1 MIQWMMDQ
9 RMANSKHDRFGGRVT
24 AAVLF
29 LLLSLQLSA
38 CADSTPPEE
47 RVRLFINEIEVLA
60 EEREYTGLLDR
71 IAGDYLDSRGNDKLA
86 VAAILRGFYLRN
98 KQVHLLIRIGDI
110 TFPAPDY
117 ASVTLYVG
125 MARRPLTEEEE
136 AGMPITNLHRVDI
149 ELVEDGDSYEI
160 IQTEWQSA
168 GALDFI
174 G

>member
-1 MIQWMMDQ
+1 
-9 RMANSKHDRFGGRVT
+9 MANLKHDRCGRLAAT
-24 AAVLF
+24 ALLF
-29 LLLSLQLSA
+29 LFVA
-38 CADSTPPEE
+38 GCADPTPPEE
-47 RVRLFINEIEVLA
+47 RVRNFIDEVETLA
-60 EEREYTGLLDR
+60 EEREYTELLDR
-71 IAGDYLDSRGNDKLA
+71 IAGDYLDSRGNDKLN

-110 TFPAPDY
+110 SFPAPEH
-117 ASVTLYVG
+117 ASVTVYVG

-149 ELVEDGDSYEI
+149 ALVEDGDSYEV
-160 IQTEWQSA
+160 IQTEWQTA

>member
-1 MIQWMMDQ
+1 MTQWMTAH
-9 RMANSKHDRFGGRVT
+9 RMANLKHDRFCRLVAT
-24 AAVLF
+24 ALLF
-29 LLLSLQLSA
+29 LFVTA
-38 CADSTPPEE
+38 CADPAPPEE
-47 RVRLFINEIEVLA
+47 RVRTFIDEVETLA
-60 EEREYTGLLDR
+60 EEREYTELLEL

-110 TFPAPDY
+110 NFPAQGH
-117 ASVTLYVG
+117 ASVTVYVG

-160 IQTEWQSA
+160 IQTEWQTA